1 MNVYHIFPYA
11 NFHEIN
17 IDWLLQKL
25 KGLEEWAAQFDP
37 DLIHDEI
44 QSVINQMIADG
55 DFDVFFAQWIQ
66 PLQTAIE
73 DLTPRVEALESAVGD
88 LSGTVS
94 GHTTAIS
101 NLSDTVTNNY
111 TELSGDITV
120 INNTTIPGIQSD
132 VLNISSELT
141 ALSNDY
147 SAFKPVVTDELAD
160 HETRI
165 TALENAE
172 PPIPAWQNRNYTY
185 RGQRFDTLAELLA
198 AVEAGL
204 TYIGDI
210 WRGVI
215 PHPDPAITNFTVSV
229 IVAFHRSNSSAYLII
244 YPATSTEKRKII
256 NYSDSDPDG
265 IHAIIDSIVQ
275 RNYTTFNSKLSTFNI
290 TSKSAAVTVWGSLLS
305 ATQYFGYPAFDPA
318 DDLNLNINGKLP
330 FVQQYLSSA
339 TNIMLLDD
347 NATDTYAYINSGYA
361 SVGGMLSYST
371 VNTADMG
378 YPFMVKYN

>member
-17 IDWLLQKL
+17 IDWLLQKV

-44 QSVINQMIADG
+44 QAVINQMIADG

-66 PLQTAIE
+66 PLQTAID
-73 DLTPRVEALESAVGD
+73 DLTPRVVALETTVGD
-88 LSGTVS
+88 LSETVS

-101 NLSDTVTNNY
+101 NLSDTVSNNY
-111 TELSGDITV
+111 TELSGYITT
-120 INNTTIPGIQSD
+120 INNITIPSIQSD
-132 VLNISSELT
+132 IS
-141 ALSNDY
+141 ALSHNLTTLSDDY
-147 SAFKPVVTDELAD
+147 TAFKPVVTDELAD

-165 TALENAE
+165 TALENDE
-172 PPIPAWQNRNYTY
+172 PPVPSWQNRNYTF
-185 RGQRFDTLAELLA
+185 RGQRFDTLAELLS
-198 AVEAGL
+198 AVESGT

-215 PHPDPAITNFTVSV
+215 PHPDPSITDFTVSV
-229 IVAFHRSNSSAYLII
+229 TVAFHRSNSSAYLII
-244 YPATSTEKRKII
+244 QPITTAERKTID
-256 NYSDSDPDG
+256 YSNADPDG
-265 IHAIIDSIVQ
+265 IRSIIDSIVQ
-275 RNYTTFNSKLSTFNI
+275 RNYSTFNNKLSTFNI
-290 TSKSAAVTVWGSLLS
+290 NSKSAAVTVWGSLLS

-318 DDLNLNINGKLP
+318 DELNFNVNGELP
-330 FVQQYLSSA
+330 FIRQYLSSA
-339 TNIMLLDD
+339 SNIMLLDD
-347 NATDTYAYINSGYA
+347 NATDTYAYINSGYG

-371 VNTADMG
+371 SISAEMG